1 MLAWYR
7 VAEGVG
13 EHDLIRLHAVE
24 ERSMGNFLSY
34 LSSRWDGLLELALE
48 HAAVVFVSL
57 LIAVAIG
64 VTAGVLVYRKEQAAE
79 VVLAVAST
87 FLTIPSFALFGLLLP
102 IFGLGWLPTIFALVI
117 YALLPIVRNTV
128 VGLRSVDPAI
138 AESAQGMG
146 MSRWSR
152 LFRIELP
159 LAWPVI
165 ITGLRVSTLIIVG
178 IAAIAAYVNGPGLG
192 EDIFQGISR
201 IGSAVALNLVLG
213 AVLAI
218 VVLALLIDGFFAVLG
233 KLTTSRGLHGR

>member
-1 MLAWYR
+1 MGFLRYLA
-7 VAEGVG
+7 
-13 EHDLIRLHAVE
+13 
-24 ERSMGNFLSY
+24 
-34 LSSRWDGLLELALE
+34 SRWEHLLELAIA
-48 HAAVVFVSL
+48 HAEVVFLSL
-57 LIAVAIG
+57 LIATVIG
-64 VTAGVLVYRKEQAAE
+64 VTAGVLVYRRERSAE
-79 VVLAVAST
+79 VVLAVTST

-102 IFGLGWLPTIFALVI
+102 VFGLGWTPTVFALVI

-138 AESAQGMG
+138 TESAQGMG
-146 MSRWSR
+146 MSRWRR
-152 LFRIELP
+152 LFEIELP

-165 ITGLRVSTLIIVG
+165 LTGVRVSTLIIVG

-201 IGSAVALNLVLG
+201 IGSATALNLVLG

-218 VVLALLIDGFFAVLG
+218 VLLALIFDGFFALLG

>member
-1 MLAWYR
+1 M
-7 VAEGVG
+7 
-13 EHDLIRLHAVE
+13 
-24 ERSMGNFLSY
+24 SFLNY
-34 LSSRWDGLLELALE
+34 LVSRWDHLLELAIA
-48 HAAVVFVSL
+48 HAEVVFISL
-57 LIAVAIG
+57 FIATAIG
-64 VTAGVLVYRKEQAAE
+64 VTTGVLVYRRERTAE
-79 VVLAVAST
+79 VVLAVTST

-102 IFGLGWLPTIFALVI
+102 VFGLGWLPTIFALVI
-117 YALLPIVRNTV
+117 YALLPIVRNTI

-146 MSRWSR
+146 MGRWSR

-218 VVLALLIDGFFAVLG
+218 IVLALLFDGFFAVLG
-233 KLTTSRGLHGR
+233 KLTTSRGLHDR

>member
-1 MLAWYR
+1 MSRGIRENMSFLNYLA
-7 VAEGVG
+7 
-13 EHDLIRLHAVE
+13 
-24 ERSMGNFLSY
+24 
-34 LSSRWDGLLELALE
+34 SRWDHLLELAIA
-48 HAAVVFVSL
+48 HAQVVFISL
-57 LIAVAIG
+57 LIATAIG
-64 VTAGVLVYRKEQAAE
+64 VTTGVLVYRRERTAE
-79 VVLAVAST
+79 VVLAVTST

-218 VVLALLIDGFFAVLG
+218 IVLALLFDGFFAVLG
-233 KLTTSRGLHGR
+233 RLTTSRGLHDR